1 VRSARRK
8 RSDKSKLY
16 QNIDIHSTES
26 TNTRGGSSPYKE
38 FDFRRR
44 IETVYQT
51 PGVLTRSVR
60 SVQWFMQYSGLQRRS
75 SRDLD
80 GLLPNPCAEQ
90 DDFTTL
96 VVGCSTMDTMEFHSE
111 CTSADVVS
119 GIVRTHKGGLIFLN
133 ITEEGKFPLRL
144 QTLYIILESTNTCL
158 FSVMVPTWSKYV

>member
-1 VRSARRK
+1 MFPASRPEPRQCPYLGKFSVTGLSRDDGLVRSTRRK

-16 QNIDIHSTES
+16 QNTDAHSTES
-26 TNTRGGSSPYKE
+26 KSNTRSGTTSYKE
-38 FDFRRR
+38 LDFRRR
-44 IETVYQT
+44 VESVYQG

-60 SVQWFMQYSGLQRRS
+60 SMQWFMQYSGLQRRF

-80 GLLPNPCAEQ
+80 GLLSIPCAEQ

-119 GIVRTHKGGLIFLN
+119 GIVRVHKGGLSSCN
-133 ITEEGKFPLRL
+133 IIEG
-144 QTLYIILESTNTCL
+144 
-158 FSVMVPTWSKYV
+158 V

>member
-1 VRSARRK
+1 MRSTRRK

-16 QNIDIHSTES
+16 QNINTQNTES
-26 TNTRGGSSPYKE
+26 KSNTRGGTTPYKE
-38 FDFRRR
+38 LDFRRR
-44 IETVYQT
+44 VETVYQG

-60 SVQWFMQYSGLQRRS
+60 SMQWFMQYSGLQRRF

-80 GLLPNPCAEQ
+80 GLLPNSCAEQ

-119 GIVRTHKGGLIFLN
+119 GIARTRKGVLSFCN
-133 ITEEGKFPLRL
+133 
-144 QTLYIILESTNTCL
+144 ILEG
-158 FSVMVPTWSKYV
+158 V